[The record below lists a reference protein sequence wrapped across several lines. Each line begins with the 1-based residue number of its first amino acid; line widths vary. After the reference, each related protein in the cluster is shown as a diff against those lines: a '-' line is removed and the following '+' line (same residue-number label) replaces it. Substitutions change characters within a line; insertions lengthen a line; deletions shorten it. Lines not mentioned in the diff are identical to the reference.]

1 MSKKPAQERQAKMS
15 DDKTTLVY
23 WRTRCVLLDAAAD
36 EARRLRHLHV
46 GVEHVFI
53 ALTRGKTEGTFR
65 AAGLDAAEIREFL
78 RREIG
83 LGHASLPETLF
94 LTPRLVS
101 ILGAA
106 DRQAL
111 GGIMISDDALLRA
124 IIEEGE
130 SLPLRFLSSLGCA
143 PEKLLSALDLEGEDV
158 NPEATRLA
166 GAGPT
171 TERTQASVNRPV
183 TPPAAPSSRT
193 KVAAP
198 GPAITP
204 APAVPVTLPTP
215 MLDQQGRDLT
225 KLARLGKLADA
236 IGREAEIEQ
245 IITILARTH
254 KSNPL
259 LLGDAG
265 VGKTAIVE
273 GLAWRIEQGLVPA
286 TLRGKRIIELEMG
299 SLTAGTT
306 YRGQFEERMK
316 KILQEATNASEVIL
330 FIDEIHTLMGAGGTK
345 DAALDAAQ
353 MFKPALARGDISC
366 IGATTQ
372 DEYARYIRKDSALE
386 RRFSPVLIKELAPEV
401 TLAVL
406 QKVVPRILE
415 KQAAKGHRM
424 VIAEDALNAAVTLT
438 DKYVKDRN
446 QPDKAIDAIDIACA
460 RAVVKAASRVTAE
473 DIASV
478 VAEWTGIPAG
488 RLAADDQQRYA
499 DMEKSLAA
507 RVIGQDR
514 AVAAVSRCLRSA
526 LAGLKAPNRPVGVF
540 LFMGPSGVGKT
551 KLAKEL
557 TRFLFGTDEALVRFD
572 MGEYQEK
579 YAISNLVGSPRGYIG
594 SEQPGLFSEALRRRP
609 YSVVLLDEI
618 EKAHSDVLNLFL
630 SVFDDGR
637 TTDNQGR
644 MVDCSNAIFILTSNL
659 GAERRIGFAGAGE
672 EDLRAAAMQL
682 FRPELVNRIT
692 EAVQFLPLGR
702 AELALILDQILA
714 EKTAAFQSAQGITL
728 TLEDEAKDFIL
739 GRDFDPRMGAR
750 PLERAV
756 DQLVV
761 QPLVDAVFSKQVGRG
776 GIRITA
782 KGGKLTFVS

>member
-1 MSKKPAQERQAKMS
+1 MS
-15 DDKTTLVY
+15 DGRATWEY
-23 WRTRCVLLDAAAD
+23 WRKRCALLDAAAD
-36 EARRLRHLHV
+36 EARRLRHLHL

-53 ALTRGKTEGTFR
+53 ALTRGKAAGAFR
-65 AAGLDAAEIREFL
+65 AAGLDAAEIRERL

-83 LGHASLPETLF
+83 LGLLSPSEPLV
-94 LTPRLVS
+94 LTPRLIS

-111 GGIMISDDALLRA
+111 GSIMISDDALLRA

-130 SLPLRFLSSLGCA
+130 SLPLRFLSSLGHGS
-143 PEKLLSALDLEGEDV
+143 EKLLSALDREGEDV
-158 NPEATRLA
+158 NPGATRLA
-166 GAGPT
+166 GAGPA
-171 TERTQASVNRPV
+171 TERNQATVNRPV
-183 TPPAAPSSRT
+183 TPTTTPAANAPA
-193 KVAAP
+193 AAP

-204 APAVPVTLPTP
+204 LQHVPVTLPTP
-215 MLDQQGRDLT
+215 TLDQQGRDLT

-245 IITILARTH
+245 IITILARTQ

-273 GLAWRIEQGLVPA
+273 GLAWRIERGLVPA

-299 SLTAGTT
+299 SLTAGTQ

-316 KILQEATNASEVIL
+316 KVVQEATDASEVIL

-353 MFKPALARGDISC
+353 MFKPALARGDLSC

-372 DEYARYIRKDSALE
+372 EEYARYIRKDSALE
-386 RRFSPVLIKELAPEV
+386 RRFSPVLIKELAPEM

-460 RAVVKAASRVTAE
+460 RAVVRAAARVTAE

-499 DMEKSLAA
+499 EMEKSLAA

-514 AVAAVSRCLRSA
+514 AVATVSRCLRSA
-526 LAGLKAPNRPVGVF
+526 LAGLKAPNRPIGVF

-557 TRFLFGTDEALVRFD
+557 ARFLFGTDEALVRFD
-572 MGEYQEK
+572 MNEYQEK
-579 YAISNLVGSPRGYIG
+579 QAISNLVGSPRGYVG

-609 YSVVLLDEI
+609 YGVVLLDEI
-618 EKAHSDVLNLFL
+618 EKAHPDIFNLFL
-630 SVFDDGR
+630 SVFDEGR

-644 MVDCSNAIFILTSNL
+644 TVDCSNAIFILTSNM
-659 GAERRIGFAGAGE
+659 GVEKRIGFAGETG
-672 EDLRAAAMQL
+672 EDLRAVAL
-682 FRPELVNRIT
+682 KFFRPELVNRLT

-702 AELALILDQILA
+702 MELALILDQILA
-714 EKTAAFQSAQGITL
+714 EKTAAFQSAQGITVSL
-728 TLEDEAKDFIL
+728 GDEAKDFIL

-776 GIRITA
+776 RIRITA
-782 KGGKLTFVS
+782 KGGKLIFES